1 MKKSRLVCLLCALGF
16 GMPLVAADSFVVCQS
31 TYALCTTAKCIPVP
45 GKTDT
50 VSCACDVKSGY
61 SAGQEACQSSKQ
73 TSEGEQVRSRY
84 FPVKSHMVCSNNRPW
99 AWCLDKVCLVDK
111 NDPSKAQCACSLV
124 KDQGP
129 YIIVTDTYNESD
141 CETGI
146 TSSAT
151 VAQDHEITDF
161 LKNNDHLK
169 AFPAPVLTDHK

>member
-61 SAGQEACQSSKQ
+61 SAGQEACQSAKQ

-99 AWCLDKVCLVDK
+99 AWCLDKVCLVD
-111 NDPSKAQCACSLV
+111 
-124 KDQGP
+124 
-129 YIIVTDTYNESD
+129 
-141 CETGI
+141 
-146 TSSAT
+146 
-151 VAQDHEITDF
+151 
-161 LKNNDHLK
+161 
-169 AFPAPVLTDHK
+169 

>member
-1 MKKSRLVCLLCALGF
+1 
-16 GMPLVAADSFVVCQS
+16 
-31 TYALCTTAKCIPVP
+31 
-45 GKTDT
+45 
-50 VSCACDVKSGY
+50 
-61 SAGQEACQSSKQ
+61 
-73 TSEGEQVRSRY
+73 
-84 FPVKSHMVCSNNRPW
+84 
-99 AWCLDKVCLVDK
+99 
-111 NDPSKAQCACSLV
+111 LV

-169 AFPAPVLTDHK
+169 AFPATVLTDHK